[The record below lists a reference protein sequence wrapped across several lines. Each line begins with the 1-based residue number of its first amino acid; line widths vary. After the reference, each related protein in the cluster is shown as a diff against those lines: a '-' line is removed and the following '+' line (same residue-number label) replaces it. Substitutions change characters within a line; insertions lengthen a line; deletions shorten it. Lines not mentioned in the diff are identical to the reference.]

1 MSWNLSRKTGALAAG
16 YLIILGILAM
26 DLVFTVL
33 EIQNVADRVNQAV
46 LRDVQT
52 VGTMN
57 LDIQRVLTEYYSYIQ
72 TGDPDEYEESI
83 EILEGLEGLVKDLRS
98 STSVYNDFQETIAQE
113 HALLVNQAEAVVRSV
128 QRLHEQLPSTPHT
141 LTGGQ
146 TEAFYED
153 LESLEE
159 QREAFAQRAHVYFN
173 NVSTVARQYIAQDV
187 TLTFAGVA
195 LALAAMVA
203 LTAGAFWLIERRVV
217 RPLRQ
222 MTDAA
227 NMLAE
232 GRLDGQLAVTNN
244 DEIGIL
250 QQTFNRMAATI
261 QQQTSDLE
269 THYRQIREA
278 RDALEAAH
286 RQTVEQLAVIQK
298 QQEAIR
304 ELSVPVLPVSRDTL
318 VMPLVGAL
326 DSMRLIQVQEQ
337 ALERIAA
344 TRARRLLLD
353 ITGVPI
359 VDSHVAQGLIRVVQA
374 ARLLGADV
382 ILIGIRPEVA
392 QSIVGSGIDL
402 RHIRTCSDLQ
412 SALTQKG
419 ERS

>member
-1 MSWNLSRKTGALAAG
+1 MSWNLSRKTGVLAAG

-33 EIQNVADRVNQAV
+33 EIQKVADRVNQAV

-52 VGTMN
+52 VETIN

-72 TGDPDEYEESI
+72 TGDPDEYVEST
-83 EILEGLEGLVKDLRS
+83 EILENLEGLVKDLHS
-98 STSVYNDFQETIAQE
+98 STSAYSDFHETIVQK
-113 HALLVNQAEAVVRSV
+113 HALLMNQTEAVVRSV
-128 QRLHEQLPSTPHT
+128 QRLHAQLPSTPHT
-141 LTGGQ
+141 LTDGQ
-146 TEAFYED
+146 KEAFYEE
-153 LESLEE
+153 LETIEE
-159 QREAFAQRAHVYFN
+159 QREAFAQRAHEYFD

-203 LTAGAFWLIERRVV
+203 FTAGAFWLIDRRVV

-232 GRLDGQLAVTNN
+232 GRLDGQLAVTSN

-250 QQTFNRMAATI
+250 QQTFNRMTATI

-278 RDALEAAH
+278 RDALEATH

-318 VMPLVGAL
+318 VMPLVGVL

-337 ALERIAA
+337 ALERITA

-359 VDSHVAQGLIRVVQA
+359 VDSHVAQGLIHVVQA
-374 ARLLGADV
+374 ARLLGTDV
-382 ILIGIRPEVA
+382 TLIGIRPEVA